1 MPENLN
7 DLRAF
12 ILVAQVGSFTK
23 AAGQL
28 GVSQSA
34 LSYTIKTL
42 EDRIGVKLLNRT
54 TRSVSPTQAGER
66 LLEDVE
72 PLISGIDQKLGKLNA
87 FRELPRGIIRINSS
101 EHVINTLLW
110 DKLANFAR
118 TYPDVVLEITT
129 DYALTDIVKD
139 RFDIGIRL
147 GSDVDKD
154 MVATR
159 VTPDFQMIVVAAPD
173 YITGHGT
180 PHSPKDL
187 NDHRCLTLRLPRHEN
202 IMSWEFKNPSADTGQ
217 NVISYRP
224 QSAMVVNHAHLLMKG
239 ALSGL
244 GLAWVPATMAEKEL
258 ATGELVSV
266 LAQSS
271 MTYEGYHM
279 YYPNRHLSPLF
290 RLFVDTL
297 RLGNNAI
304 DG

>member
-72 PLISGIDQKLGKLNA
+72 PLIAGIDQKLGKLNA
-87 FRELPRGIIRINSS
+87 FRDLPRGTIRINSS

-110 DKLANFAR
+110 DKLAGFAQS
-118 TYPDVVLEITT
+118 YPDVVLEVTT

-159 VTPDFQMIVVAAPD
+159 VTPDFHMILVASPN
-173 YITGHGT
+173 YIADHGKPQT
-180 PHSPKDL
+180 PRDL
-187 NDHRCLTLRLPRHEN
+187 NSHRCLTMRLPRHEN
-202 IMSWEFKNPSADTGQ
+202 IMSWEFQNPDENTGQ
-217 NVISYRP
+217 NIISYRP
-224 QSAMVVNHAHLLMKG
+224 QSAMIVNHAHLLMKG

-244 GLAWVPATMAEKEL
+244 GLAWVPATMAEQEL
-258 ATGELVSV
+258 ASGKLVSV
-266 LAQSS
+266 LGEWS
-271 MTYEGYHM
+271 MKYEGYYM

-290 RLFVDTL
+290 RLFVDAL
-297 RLGNNAI
+297 KLKA
-304 DG
+304 

>member
-72 PLISGIDQKLGKLNA
+72 PLIAGIDQKLGKLNA
-87 FRELPRGIIRINSS
+87 FRDLPRGTIRINSS

-110 DKLANFAR
+110 DKLAGFAQS
-118 TYPDVVLEITT
+118 YPDVVLEVTT

-159 VTPDFQMIVVAAPD
+159 VTPDFHMILVASPN
-173 YITGHGT
+173 YIADHGKPQT
-180 PHSPKDL
+180 PKDL
-187 NDHRCLTLRLPRHEN
+187 NSHRCLTMRLPRHEN
-202 IMSWEFKNPSADTGQ
+202 IMNWEFQNPDENIGQ
-217 NVISYRP
+217 NIISYRP
-224 QSAMVVNHAHLLMKG
+224 QSAMIVNHAHLLMKG

-244 GLAWVPATMAEKEL
+244 GLAWVPATMAEQEL
-258 ATGELVSV
+258 ASGKLVSV
-266 LAQSS
+266 LGEWS
-271 MTYEGYHM
+271 MKYEGYYM

-290 RLFVDTL
+290 RLFVDAL
-297 RLGNNAI
+297 KLKA
-304 DG
+304 

>member
-72 PLISGIDQKLGKLNA
+72 PLIAGIDQKLGKLNA
-87 FRELPRGIIRINSS
+87 FRDLPRGTIRINSS

-110 DKLANFAR
+110 DKLAGFAQS
-118 TYPDVVLEITT
+118 YPDVVLEVTT

-159 VTPDFQMIVVAAPD
+159 VTPDFHMILVASPN
-173 YITGHGT
+173 YIADHGKPQT
-180 PHSPKDL
+180 PKDL
-187 NDHRCLTLRLPRHEN
+187 NSHRCLTMRLPRHEN
-202 IMSWEFKNPSADTGQ
+202 IMSWEFQNPDENTGQ
-217 NVISYRP
+217 NIISYRP
-224 QSAMVVNHAHLLMKG
+224 QSAMIVNHAHLLMKG

-244 GLAWVPATMAEKEL
+244 GLAWVPATMAEQEL
-258 ATGELVSV
+258 ASGKLVSV
-266 LAQSS
+266 LGEWS
-271 MTYEGYHM
+271 MKYEGYYM

-290 RLFVDTL
+290 RLFVDAL
-297 RLGNNAI
+297 KLKA
-304 DG
+304 

>member
-66 LLEDVE
+66 LLEDIE
-72 PLISGIDQKLGKLNA
+72 PLITGIDKKLGKLNA
-87 FRELPRGIIRINSS
+87 FRDLPRGTIRINSS

-110 DKLANFAR
+110 DKLASFAR
-118 TYPDVVLEITT
+118 DYPDVVLEITT

-139 RFDIGIRL
+139 RFDIGIRP

-159 VTPDFQMIVVAAPD
+159 VTPDFHMIVVASPD
-173 YITGHGT
+173 YIAAHGT
-180 PHSPKDL
+180 PETPKDL
-187 NDHRCLTLRLPRHEN
+187 NHHRCLTMRLPRHEN
-202 IMSWEFKNPSADTGQ
+202 IMSWEFQ
-217 NVISYRP
+217 NTDKGHQQTLLNYRP
-224 QSAMVVNHAHLLMKG
+224 QPAMIVNHAHLLMKG
-239 ALSGL
+239 AVDGL
-244 GLAWVPATMAEKEL
+244 GLAWVPATMAEEEL
-258 ATGELVSV
+258 NAGKLVDV
-266 LAQSS
+266 LREWS
-271 MTYEGYHM
+271 MKYEGYYM

-290 RLFVDTL
+290 RLFVDAL
-297 RLGNNAI
+297 KLKA
-304 DG
+304 

>member
-72 PLISGIDQKLGKLNA
+72 PLIAGIDQKLGKLNA
-87 FRELPRGIIRINSS
+87 FRDLPRGTIRINSS

-110 DKLANFAR
+110 DKLASFAQS
-118 TYPDVVLEITT
+118 YPDVVLEVTT

-159 VTPDFQMIVVAAPD
+159 VTPDFHMILVASPN
-173 YITGHGT
+173 YIADHGKPQT
-180 PHSPKDL
+180 PRDL
-187 NDHRCLTLRLPRHEN
+187 NSHRCLTMRLPRHEN
-202 IMSWEFKNPSADTGQ
+202 IMSWEFQNPDENTGQ
-217 NVISYRP
+217 NIISYRP
-224 QSAMVVNHAHLLMKG
+224 QSAMIVNHAHLLMKG

-244 GLAWVPATMAEKEL
+244 GFAWVPATMAEQEL
-258 ATGELVSV
+258 ASGKLVSV
-266 LAQSS
+266 LGEWS
-271 MTYEGYHM
+271 MKYEGYYM

-290 RLFVDTL
+290 RLFVDAL
-297 RLGNNAI
+297 KLKA
-304 DG
+304 